1 MHDIAGCV
9 SRFPVMLCP
18 LAGENGGDG
27 EVGGTAQPLVQ
38 ITIVQQ
44 AGGPRGQVYYPF
56 ISFRVAKTLQVSR
69 IIRLVRD
76 LQVMLSCMH
85 CSACWALGC
94 PFCQGCFQIDIMRC
108 TMPQLTSWT

>member
-1 MHDIAGCV
+1 MTLLRAL

-56 ISFRVAKTLQVSR
+56 ISFRVAKTLQVS
-69 IIRLVRD
+69 LMNH
-76 LQVMLSCMH
+76 L
-85 CSACWALGC
+85 
-94 PFCQGCFQIDIMRC
+94 
-108 TMPQLTSWT
+108 